1 MLEWIE
7 RIFERKTYKESI
19 ILFTGYYDNKTAN
32 YMNSIL
38 SKNEHFQ
45 KCYRLKKECVGMR
58 IKGKALSEKMGEK
71 GLEHKW

>member
-1 MLEWIE
+1 
-7 RIFERKTYKESI
+7 
-19 ILFTGYYDNKTAN
+19 
-32 YMNSIL
+32 MNSIL

-71 GLEHKW
+71 GLEHK